1 MLEVVE
7 HSADTA
13 HQMYHM
19 AVVLHILVELHLHI
33 VAVAAQIVSGK
44 VDEHH
49 MLGILLWVVTQIL
62 CMLGNA
68 PQCPV
73 QFKVIAFITLHETA
87 AEHYLKHIATA
98 TMSNATANVSF
109 MLLVGQG
116 AHGVAHRMEIVDC
129 KVMVADNA
137 FKVINAVRL
146 RFRQLC
152 AASPFFEPAESGRWH
167 C

>member
-62 CMLGNA
+62 C
-68 PQCPV
+68 
-73 QFKVIAFITLHETA
+73 ITRILFGISGSSSDSGYRVDICLA
-87 AEHYLKHIATA
+87 VLYSA
-98 TMSNATANVSF
+98 
-109 MLLVGQG
+109 VG
-116 AHGVAHRMEIVDC
+116 
-129 KVMVADNA
+129 
-137 FKVINAVRL
+137 L
-146 RFRQLC
+146 RR
-152 AASPFFEPAESGRWH
+152 
-167 C
+167 

>member
-49 MLGILLWVVTQIL
+49 MLG
-62 CMLGNA
+62 NA

-87 AEHYLKHIATA
+87 ADHYLKHIATA
-98 TMSNATANVSF
+98 TMSNATANVGF

-116 AHGVAHRMEIVDC
+116 AHVVAHRMEIVGC